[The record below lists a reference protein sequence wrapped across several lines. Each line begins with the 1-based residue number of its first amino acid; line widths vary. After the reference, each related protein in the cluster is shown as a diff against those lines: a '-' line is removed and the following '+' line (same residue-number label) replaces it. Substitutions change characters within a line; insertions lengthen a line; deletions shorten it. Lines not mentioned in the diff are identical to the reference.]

1 MQKGMVH
8 IIVDVAVVNII
19 IIIIIIIIMG
29 RPELQSTPLTKR

>member
-19 IIIIIIIIMG
+19 IIIIIIIMG